1 MALHPLYR
9 ARHGRSPG
17 HCRSYRHAFSLI
29 EALVALTITSM
40 AGAVLLLS
48 VQTALDT
55 TIEAVDK
62 TIADGLAQ
70 QAIDEILT
78 KRYVGPGENPL
89 TTTLAP
95 LASELKNVG
104 TSLFDDV
111 DDYNGYVAQPPKGI
125 YGEPLGTGDDSG
137 NLRLNSF
144 RLRNDYFQNWRLRV
158 DVYYVDPNNHLVKS
172 AAPTNFR
179 AVEVNVELLRANGA
193 AFPLANRKRVVVYL
207 PPPSS

>member
-1 MALHPLYR
+1 MASDPLNRPSRSIAADRR
-9 ARHGRSPG
+9 ANRIG
-17 HCRSYRHAFSLI
+17 FSLI
-29 EALVALTITSM
+29 EALIALTITSM

-55 TIEAVDK
+55 TIEAVEK

-78 KRYVGPGENPL
+78 KRYVGAAENPL
-89 TTTLAP
+89 TTTLA
-95 LASELKNVG
+95 ASSSELKSVG

-111 DDYNGYVAQPPKGI
+111 DDYNGYVALPLKGI
-125 YGEPLGTGDDSG
+125 YGEPLGTGDDNG
-137 NLRLNSF
+137 NLRLDAF
-144 RLRNDYFQNWRLRV
+144 RVRGDYFQNWRLRV

-172 AAPTNFR
+172 TTPTNFR
-179 AVEVNVELLRANGA
+179 AVEVNVERLRTNGGV
-193 AFPLANRKRVVVYL
+193 FPLASRKRVLAYV

>member
-1 MALHPLYR
+1 L
-9 ARHGRSPG
+9 
-17 HCRSYRHAFSLI
+17 
-29 EALVALTITSM
+29 
-40 AGAVLLLS
+40 AGTVLLLS

-55 TIEAVDK
+55 TIEAVEK

-78 KRYVGPGENPL
+78 KRYVGPNENPL

-111 DDYNGYVAQPPKGI
+111 DDYNGYIAQPPKGI

-137 NLRLNSF
+137 NLRVDSF
-144 RLRNDYFQNWRLRV
+144 RVRGDYFQNWRLRV
-158 DVYYVDPNNHLVKS
+158 DVYYVDSSNHLLKS
-172 AAPTNFR
+172 ASPTNFR
-179 AVEVNVELLRANGA
+179 AVEVNVELMRTNGA